1 MFGFT
6 DEATQGS
13 FLQDVF
19 TSVPPRYDLINHL
32 ITWGLDRRWR
42 RMAARECLKTRPERA
57 LDICCGTGDL
67 SLTISR
73 LGGENIEVVGIDYS
87 QPMLEIAERKAKSL
101 GERCRLS
108 FVRGDIAAI
117 PFPDG
122 HFDCVGV
129 SFAFRNLTY
138 KNPLAGRYIAEVL
151 RVLKTGG
158 RFIIVE
164 SSQPHPGSKVVKWLH
179 HLYVRHFVYRVGW
192 LVSGNREAYRYLAD
206 SVVNY
211 YGAEELRELLIEAGF
226 SQVTFRR
233 LLLGAAAIHVAVK

>member
-13 FLQDVF
+13 FLHNIF
-19 TSVPPRYDLINHL
+19 TSVPPRYDLINHV
-32 ITWGLDRRWR
+32 ITWGLDSRWR
-42 RMAARECLKTRPERA
+42 RLAAQECLKARQERV

-67 SLTISR
+67 SLTIVR
-73 LGGENIEVVGIDYS
+73 QGGETVEVVGIDYS

-122 HFDCVGV
+122 YFDCIGI

-138 KNPLAGRYIAEVL
+138 KNPAAGRYLAEVL
-151 RVLKTGG
+151 RVLKVGG
-158 RFIIVE
+158 RFVIVE
-164 SSQPHPGSKVVKWLH
+164 SSQPRPGSKLVKRLH

-206 SVVNY
+206 SVVDY
-211 YGAEELRELLIEAGF
+211 YRAEELQGLLIEAGF
-226 SQVTFRR
+226 SRVTFRR